1 MKTLT
6 YTIEIQADKDKIWQ
20 SLWEGENYTKW
31 TTPFSE
37 GLYIERESFSEG
49 SEIRFF
55 APNGDA
61 MISKIVNLQPNEY
74 VAFEHLSMMHNGEIS
89 SFNKDGETNQYF
101 ESYRLVDNENS
112 VTLVAKVD
120 TLESEEKSMDK
131 TFLKALQIV
140 KQLSEQP

>member
-6 YTIEIQADKDKIWQ
+6 YKIEIQAGQDKIWE
-20 SLWEGENYTKW
+20 SLWNKENYTKW
-31 TTPFSE
+31 TKPFSE
-37 GLYIERESFSEG
+37 GLYFKTESFSEG

-61 MISKIVNLQPNEY
+61 MISNIINLQPKEY

-101 ESYRLVDNENS
+101 ESYRLIENKNS
-112 VTLVAKVD
+112 VTLIAKVN
-120 TLESEEKSMDK
+120 TLESEEKSMNK
-131 TFLKALQIV
+131 TFSKALQIV
-140 KQLSEQP
+140 KELSEQ